1 MRSSITALLILG
13 SLIQVM
19 SWHFHQKV
27 PIKCSSVA
35 NLRGL
40 SFLMK
45 PGRIHNVDASCESNT
60 GSRGHSQYHETFHRL
75 RTLEIHVRG
84 GLKRKE
90 LVQGFQSIFQRAMEG
105 TKLLWNGSRL
115 VSRLHLENMI
125 LKILLIFLIHSLIK
139 RNYSLELQL
148 LATVI
153 LYLKTSCATP
163 SPTSVYSR
171 VSSTQYTSTP
181 SLLSFQSTITSD
193 HGNYLAQTL
202 NATISQGSNFSSHI
216 HIDMSVKTETT
227 LTHLQGICDPDWIH
241 HGDLC
246 YKVVK
251 ETKVFNHAERFCV
264 IHSAHLISIQSK
276 EENDII
282 FSLIQTSIGQ
292 PGKIRIWL
300 GMERLSSDSSLHW
313 VDKKPFTYENWAPGE
328 PDQSGACVQMIHKGW
343 WEDASCTQKLPYICK
358 KGSKDSLPYSRAT
371 ELGVLI
377 GIPMA
382 CSAIML
388 TVVAVLF
395 VKSVNDSHGTYY
407 GYGKNRNKDKI
418 HSCLISM
425 STGIAQVGA
434 VGYVN
439 EARRFSRS
447 STRST
452 PSVHSS
458 VPSIHSLEGSQVA
471 SPVTTPEITITPG
484 TPESERRIDITSI
497 PATSATSI
505 EQDRFQSVTSLENL
519 LSRKYIKP
527 KTRRLRSL
535 KKADAVVSPAGAAGK
550 YRRKD
555 EEFEFYEI

>member
-1 MRSSITALLILG
+1 MA
-13 SLIQVM
+13 
-19 SWHFHQKV
+19 
-27 PIKCSSVA
+27 
-35 NLRGL
+35 
-40 SFLMK
+40 
-45 PGRIHNVDASCESNT
+45 
-60 GSRGHSQYHETFHRL
+60 
-75 RTLEIHVRG
+75 
-84 GLKRKE
+84 
-90 LVQGFQSIFQRAMEG
+90 GFC
-105 TKLLWNGSRL
+105 KNL
-115 VSRLHLENMI
+115 VSV
-125 LKILLIFLIHSLIK
+125 LI
-139 RNYSLELQL
+139 
-148 LATVI
+148 
-153 LYLKTSCATP
+153 
-163 SPTSVYSR
+163 
-171 VSSTQYTSTP
+171 
-181 SLLSFQSTITSD
+181 
-193 HGNYLAQTL
+193 
-202 NATISQGSNFSSHI
+202 
-216 HIDMSVKTETT
+216 
-227 LTHLQGICDPDWIH
+227 
-241 HGDLC
+241 
-246 YKVVK
+246 
-251 ETKVFNHAERFCV
+251 
-264 IHSAHLISIQSK
+264 
-276 EENDII
+276 
-282 FSLIQTSIGQ
+282 
-292 PGKIRIWL
+292 
-300 GMERLSSDSSLHW
+300 
-313 VDKKPFTYENWAPGE
+313 
-328 PDQSGACVQMIHKGW
+328 
-343 WEDASCTQKLPYICK
+343 CT
-358 KGSKDSLPYSRAT
+358 GSKDSLPYSRAT

-484 TPESERRIDITSI
+484 TPESERRIDITSV

-550 YRRKD
+550 YRRND